1 LRIDGGAWIVP
12 PGLLSMVDE
21 FGGPVGLL
29 VVE

>member
-1 LRIDGGAWIVP
+1 MWVVP

-21 FGGPVGLL
+21 FGGMVGLL